1 MSTFMRGQEVEREEF
16 EWGAIGW
23 RCTPAVAGAKQ
34 LVVMDVEILPGA
46 GHDFHRHPVQEEVII
61 VTVGEIEQW
70 VGEEVSVL
78 RPGDSV
84 FIVAGRAHASFNLSP
99 ETAHLRVVIAPALGT
114 GSGYEL
120 EDVSK
125 QQPWASLRPRVSG
138 APAGG
143 N

>member
-1 MSTFMRGQEVEREEF
+1 MSAFMRGQEVRREEF

-23 RCTPAVAGAKQ
+23 RCTPAVVGAKQ

-61 VTVGEIEQW
+61 VTAGEIEQW
-70 VGEEVSVL
+70 VGEEVTVL
-78 RPGDSV
+78 RPGDSA
-84 FIVAGRAHASFNLSP
+84 FIVAGRVHASFNLSP
-99 ETAHLRVVIAPALGT
+99 ETAHLRVVIAPTVGM

-125 QQPWASLRPRVSG
+125 RQPWASLRSRSSG